1 MLGVKSNREPI
12 KGVFAKKL
20 REQISCVCPKTA
32 QTQGQA
38 LANISEE
45 KKK

>member
-20 REQISCVCPKTA
+20 REQISCVCPKTS
-32 QTQGQA
+32 QTQGQSFV
-38 LANISEE
+38 NISEE
-45 KKK
+45 VKK

>member
-1 MLGVKSNREPI
+1 MLGIKSNREPI

-20 REQISCVCPKTA
+20 REQISCDSSKTP

-38 LANISEE
+38 HANTSDEM
-45 KKK
+45 KK